1 MNAEKRERIRNF
13 IQIWSTRGN
22 EKSETQ
28 EFWNTLLRDV
38 LDVDRPETL
47 IQYEKSV
54 KQKHQTFIDAWIKS
68 TRVLIE
74 QKGADVDLTKPQRQS
89 DGAFCTPYEQALRY
103 NNALPFDQKN
113 RWIVVCNFRE
123 FHLYDMNKTENN
135 CLVFKLEEL
144 ENNVQNLQVIVDI
157 TQTDVHKETQLS
169 IKAGELV
176 GELYDALLKQYPR
189 PDDPRTLKSLNKLC
203 VRLVFC
209 LYAED
214 ADMFVK
220 DQFYNYLKNTPPED
234 VGAELADLFSVLNT
248 PVDQRSVNLKPRLK
262 AFPYVNGGLFQDE
275 EIEIP
280 PFTEDLKF
288 KLLHNCSLNFDWS
301 GISPTI
307 FGAVFESTMNPETR
321 RANGMHYTSIENI
334 HKLIDALFLDDL
346 KAELEDIFLERVAK
360 TRLSRLRDFHARLA
374 KLTFFDPACGSGN
387 FLTET
392 YICLRKMENDI
403 IRSMY
408 GSDYRSIS
416 PDVTPIQVSISNF
429 YGIEINDFA
438 VAVAKTA
445 LWIAESQAIRN
456 TEAIIHAD
464 IQFLPLKS
472 YANIVEGNALRIDWE
487 TVVPKDK
494 LNYIISNPPFVGAR
508 MMDQGG
514 EQKADIQAVFGNIK
528 DVQDLDYVT
537 CWYKLAAKMMQETRI
552 ETAFVS
558 TNSICQG
565 SQVPILW
572 NILLNE
578 YGTHI
583 NFAYQTFKWS
593 SESSDQAAV
602 HCVIVGFAYTNRVN
616 KYLFLQGEPKKVSNI
631 SPYLVEGSDRFVIAL
646 KDALFDVPKMNFGN
660 QPRDGGFFVISA
672 EEREE
677 ILGKEPALKKW
688 LHPYIGAE
696 EFINGKQRWC
706 LWLKNASPDD
716 IRSSRI
722 LYEKVEAVRAF
733 RLKSKAK
740 TTNGYAKVP
749 QLFAQITQPDGVDY
763 LMVPC
768 VSSERRKYV
777 PIGFIDANVISSNA
791 VQIVPNATLYH
802 FGVLTSN
809 VHMAWMRTVC
819 GRLEMRYRYSKELVY
834 NTFPW
839 CTPTEEQ
846 KSKIEE
852 TAHAILDARAA
863 SPGCSLAD
871 LYDETA
877 MTPQLRKAH
886 QNNDRAVMKAY
897 GFPPSLSEMDVVARL
912 MEMYQ
917 RLVSSEK

>member
-74 QKGADVDLTKPQRQS
+74 QKGADVDLTKAQRQS
-89 DGAFCTPYEQALRY
+89 DGEFCTPYQQALRY

-189 PDDPRTLKSLNKLC
+189 PDDPKTLKSLNKLC

-360 TRLSRLRDFHARLA
+360 TRLSRLRDFHTRLA

-472 YANIVEGNALRIDWE
+472 YANIVEGNALRLDWE

-494 LNYIISNPPFVGAR
+494 LNYILGNPPFVGTNYLSDAQR
-508 MMDQGG
+508 FDMDLVWENSDRG
-514 EQKADIQAVFGNIK
+514 K
-528 DVQDLDYVT
+528 LDYVS
-537 CWYKLAAKMMQETRI
+537 CWYVKASSFIRDTQIKC
-552 ETAFVS
+552 AFVS
-558 TNSICQG
+558 TNSIVQG
-565 SQVPILW
+565 EQATSLW
-572 NILLNE
+572 KNVLSKNVSID
-578 YGTHI
+578 
-583 NFAYQTFKWS
+583 FAYRTFRWD
-593 SESSDQAAV
+593 SESSIIAHV
-602 HCVIVGFAYTNRVN
+602 HCVIIGFSSNVSSKKQKYIIDETESRYNAKNVN
-616 KYLFLQGEPKKVSNI
+616 QYLIDAPSIFIEEVSKPLCDVPQIVRGSQATDNGYYLFTEEEKEDFIKKNPGTEP
-631 SPYLVEGSDRFVIAL
+631 
-646 KDALFDVPKMNFGN
+646 
-660 QPRDGGFFVISA
+660 FFKQFMMG
-672 EEREE
+672 R
-677 ILGKEPALKKW
+677 
-688 LHPYIGAE
+688 
-696 EFINGKQRWC
+696 EFINNIKRYC
-706 LWLKNASPDD
+706 LWIPDISPADLKQHKG
-716 IRSSRI
+716 I
-722 LYEKVEAVRAF
+722 LERVQKVKAYREESKNTQTRLAANTPTRFGQYRPPANRYIAF
-733 RLKSKAK
+733 AK
-740 TTNGYAKVP
+740 
-749 QLFAQITQPDGVDY
+749 
-763 LMVPC
+763 
-768 VSSERRKYV
+768 VSSERRRYI
-777 PIGFIDANVISSNA
+777 PFGFLTDDIIPGDKLFTI
-791 VQIVPNATLYH
+791 PNATLYH
-802 FGVLTSN
+802 FGVLTSS

-819 GRLEMRYRYSKELVY
+819 GRLKSDYSYSTTIVY
-834 NTFPW
+834 NNFPW

-852 TAHAILDARAA
+852 TAQAILDARAA

-917 RLVSSEK
+917 ELVIRN